1 MITLKYRRLSW
12 YGVALIPG
20 AAEAGERGRETKVPK
35 RERRR
40 SLRGGRRLVPSRSV
54 ARDSYDTMQRGRN
67 NSQRARTRLTQKALG
82 FLHDAPGEQ
91 AGVGHLGGRS
101 AQQST
106 GRRVRE
112 AAHGAESAA
121 TAMAHRCLR
130 GEQGI
135 RTPAGRYAHV
145 LCSCERRGFDNGH
158 EITSPRH
165 TITSHLYTN
174 ALARPL

>member
-20 AAEAGERGRETKVPK
+20 AAKPGERGRETKVPK

-106 GRRVRE
+106 GMRVRE
-112 AAHGAESAA
+112 AH
-121 TAMAHRCLR
+121 T
-130 GEQGI
+130 
-135 RTPAGRYAHV
+135 GR
-145 LCSCERRGFDNGH
+145 N
-158 EITSPRH
+158 
-165 TITSHLYTN
+165 
-174 ALARPL
+174 RPLRPWLTTAELRDKL

>member
-20 AAEAGERGRETKVPK
+20 AAEPGERGRETKVPR

-40 SLRGGRRLVPSRSV
+40 SLRGGGRLVPSRSV

-67 NSQRARTRLTQKALG
+67 YSQRARTRLTQKALG

-91 AGVGHLGGRS
+91 TGVGHLGGRA

-106 GRRVRE
+106 GARVRE
-112 AAHGAESAA
+112 ALLRAERAA
-121 TAMAHRCLR
+121 AASLTA
-130 GEQGI
+130 GELG
-135 RTPAGRYAHV
+135 V
-145 LCSCERRGFDNGH
+145 LGFSGQL
-158 EITSPRH
+158 SKKK
-165 TITSHLYTN
+165 
-174 ALARPL
+174 PL

>member
-1 MITLKYRRLSW
+1 MIMLKYRRLSW

-40 SLRGGRRLVPSRSV
+40 SLRGGGRLVPSRSV

-67 NSQRARTRLTQKALG
+67 YSQRARTRLTQKALG

-91 AGVGHLGGRS
+91 TGVGHLGGRA

-106 GRRVRE
+106 GTRVRE
-112 AAHGAESAA
+112 APWRDAGGYGHAGAATFLGCKLQRTHVKLRGPAVYGFFMKNREESAK
-121 TAMAHRCLR
+121 
-130 GEQGI
+130 
-135 RTPAGRYAHV
+135 
-145 LCSCERRGFDNGH
+145 
-158 EITSPRH
+158 
-165 TITSHLYTN
+165 
-174 ALARPL
+174 

>member
-20 AAEAGERGRETKVPK
+20 AAEPGERGRETKVPK

-40 SLRGGRRLVPSRSV
+40 SLRGGGRLVPSRSV

-67 NSQRARTRLTQKALG
+67 YSQRARTRLTQKALG

-91 AGVGHLGGRS
+91 TGVGHLGGRA

-106 GRRVRE
+106 GTRVRE
-112 AAHGAESAA
+112 RRPLRAERAAASLTG
-121 TAMAHRCLR
+121 
-130 GEQGI
+130 GELG
-135 RTPAGRYAHV
+135 V
-145 LCSCERRGFDNGH
+145 LGFGGH
-158 EITSPRH
+158 TFQKEISSPE
-165 TITSHLYTN
+165 TINSHL
-174 ALARPL
+174 

>member
-20 AAEAGERGRETKVPK
+20 AAEPGERGRETKVPK

-40 SLRGGRRLVPSRSV
+40 SLRGGGRLVPSRSV

-67 NSQRARTRLTQKALG
+67 YSQRARTRLTQKALG

-91 AGVGHLGGRS
+91 TGVGHLGGRA

-106 GRRVRE
+106 GTRLRERRGGMR
-112 AAHGAESAA
+112 AA
-121 TAMAHRCLR
+121 TAPCGQPPFWGASSS
-130 GEQGI
+130 
-135 RTPAGRYAHV
+135 GRRA
-145 LCSCERRGFDNGH
+145 NG
-158 EITSPRH
+158 
-165 TITSHLYTN
+165 
-174 ALARPL
+174 AL

>member
-67 NSQRARTRLTQKALG
+67 YSQRARTRLTQKALG

-106 GRRVRE
+106 GKRVRE

-130 GEQGI
+130 GEQGF
-135 RTPAGRYAHV
+135 A
-145 LCSCERRGFDNGH
+145 DNLESNRNADNVPSDTH
-158 EITSPRH
+158 TKSPRPTH
-165 TITSHLYTN
+165 YHL
-174 ALARPL
+174 ALVHKRSSPASIGSTY

>member
-20 AAEAGERGRETKVPK
+20 AAEPGERGRETKVPK

-67 NSQRARTRLTQKALG
+67 YSQRARTRLTQKALG

-91 AGVGHLGGRS
+91 TGVGHLGGRA

-106 GRRVRE
+106 GTRVRE
-112 AAHGAESAA
+112 APFAA
-121 TAMAHRCLR
+121 RAGGCIAHRWR
-130 GEQGI
+130 
-135 RTPAGRYAHV
+135 
-145 LCSCERRGFDNGH
+145 S
-158 EITSPRH
+158 
-165 TITSHLYTN
+165 
-174 ALARPL
+174 

>member
-20 AAEAGERGRETKVPK
+20 AAEPGERGRETKVPK

-40 SLRGGRRLVPSRSV
+40 SLREGGRLVPSRSV

-67 NSQRARTRLTQKALG
+67 YSQRARTRLTQKALG

-91 AGVGHLGGRS
+91 TGVGHLGGRA

-106 GRRVRE
+106 GTRVRE
-112 AAHGAESAA
+112 APWRDAAA
-121 TAMAHRCLR
+121 TGMRRQPPFWGAKL
-130 GEQGI
+130 Q
-135 RTPAGRYAHV
+135 RTDFKPK
-145 LCSCERRGFDNGH
+145 
-158 EITSPRH
+158 
-165 TITSHLYTN
+165 
-174 ALARPL
+174 